1 MFKGK
6 NGNFYGKDVNLHAS
20 AASDGIFVA
29 GYYEGMKS
37 YTMLSHVNL
46 ANVTAAYTAQ
56 TYDCLY
62 GTLGSEVQIS
72 IADNAVVWL
81 GGITINGGDDW
92 NTDWAGITC
101 EGNATINLADGT
113 TNLVK
118 PFCSSRAAISVP
130 SGKTLAIQGSGSLTA
145 DARDNSGN
153 GAGIGGGDSENYGEI
168 EITGDVN
175 VTAYGGFGAAGIGSG
190 SAGFSSVIGG
200 DITISTSGTVTAT
213 GGEQAA
219 GIGSGATGQ
228 GDNSCGNILI
238 SKGTVV
244 ATGGEHGAGIG
255 TGYKANDNSIC
266 GTITITDG
274 VTKVTA
280 TKGESAYDC
289 IGRGNSGSCGT
300 VTIGGTVYWGPKDS
314 DPTWYEY
321 KNDGDT
327 YLKQNMLIYE
337 P

>member
-1 MFKGK
+1 
-6 NGNFYGKDVNLHAS
+6 
-20 AASDGIFVA
+20 
-29 GYYEGMKS
+29 MKS

-130 SGKTLAIQGSGSLTA
+130 SGKTLTIQGSGSLTA

-168 EITGDVN
+168 EITRDVN

-255 TGYKANDNSIC
+255 TGYSAVSGTSSC

-274 VTKVTA
+274 ITSVTA
-280 TKGESAYDC
+280 TKGNYNYNCC
-289 IGRGNSGSCGT
+289 IGRGSSNTCGT
-300 VTIGGTVYWGPKDS
+300 VTIGGTIYWGPEDS
-314 DPTWYEY
+314 DPTSYEY
-321 KNDGDT
+321 KNGGGT
-327 YLKQNMLIYE
+327 YLTTSPLIYE